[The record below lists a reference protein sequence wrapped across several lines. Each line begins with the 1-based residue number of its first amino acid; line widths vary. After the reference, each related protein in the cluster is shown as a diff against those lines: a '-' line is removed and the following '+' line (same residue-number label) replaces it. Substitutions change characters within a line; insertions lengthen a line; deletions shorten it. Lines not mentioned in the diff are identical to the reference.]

1 MPQCLQGFQGLT
13 ARILLLALL
22 VFLVPA
28 GVLWSAEVPRY
39 QDVTGHA
46 FGERITTH
54 ADMVR
59 YLERLAATSPRVKVV
74 NQGKSWEERDLLLA
88 IVTSPENHARLAEI
102 QRDAQRLGDPRKIS
116 SDEAAALAARQPV
129 IVWYGGSIHGF
140 ELSGTEG
147 ILKLLERLTTAD
159 DAETREV
166 LEKAVVLID
175 PMLNPD
181 GRDAFAALNHRRLGA
196 APNPQR
202 DDWSNDFTPWDALS
216 FRTGHYLFDTNR
228 DWFAQ
233 TQRETRARAVTLQA
247 WRPQI
252 MVDAHEQGP
261 DAEFYFDPAAEPYG
275 PFFPAFARRWFD
287 RFGQAYAK
295 AFDAAGFEYMTRE
308 RYNYFYPGYTTSYSS
323 YQGGVGMLF
332 EQGSTRGLALT
343 RPDETVRT
351 LADALEQQYTAAWTA
366 VRLAA
371 TERERLLR
379 EYHEGQREAVESGRR
394 GIARYLITPEGDPHL
409 AAELADLLR
418 RSGADVGVLSEE
430 ATVSGVRDREGKDGG
445 GASRRYPAGTYV
457 VETAQP
463 RSALIRALLEP
474 DLPLPKEFL
483 EQARAR
489 ILRDEN
495 PEFYDITSWSLP
507 LLWNVSVA
515 STTDRRN
522 LPLRAEGT
530 QPTPTFEMPAS
541 RPAYAYVIDG
551 RQTAA
556 PAALY
561 HLKAR
566 GHRAGVLLKP
576 TRIGGRDYASGS
588 VIVRVGQNE
597 AGVHDTVR
605 ELASKFH
612 LRVSGVESGHSEVG
626 FPSLGTGDMVNVRMP
641 EVALLGEHPI
651 QGYSFG
657 WAWYVLDRQY
667 EIPVTVRRVRS
678 LANTPL
684 HRHDVL
690 VIPEVIS
697 AELLEQEMG
706 QAGVDRLKQWVRD
719 GGTLIALGSAV
730 DFVREKLQL
739 TGLRSWYDEQ
749 TKGGKEGSPP
759 KEEPQR
765 LDVPGAILRAS
776 LDTNTWLAT
785 GYGGELPV
793 LVNSERI
800 YLAPKGPASSGK
812 RVVARY
818 APKDRLRISGHIWPE
833 TLERLPEAVFAY
845 EERIGQGRV
854 IAFAEDLNFRGFW
867 RGSDRLF
874 LNAVVM
880 GPSAP

>member
-1 MPQCLQGFQGLT
+1 MPRRFQGLA
-13 ARILLLALL
+13 ARIVFLALL
-22 VFLVPA
+22 FPLA
-28 GVLWSAEVPRY
+28 AWSAEVPRFRE
-39 QDVTGHA
+39 VTGFA

-59 YLERLAATSPRVKVV
+59 YLERLAATSPRVKLV

-88 IVTSPENHARLAEI
+88 IVTSPENHARLADI
-102 QRDAQRLGDPRKIS
+102 QRDAQRLGDPRRVS
-116 SDEAAALAARQPV
+116 ADEANALIARQPV

-140 ELSGTEG
+140 ELSGSEG
-147 ILKLLERLTTAD
+147 ILKLLERLTTGD
-159 DAETREV
+159 DPETREI

-181 GRDAFAALNHRRLGA
+181 GRDAFAAINHRRLGA
-196 APNPQR
+196 APNPRR
-202 DDWSNDFTPWDALS
+202 DDWSNDFNLWEALS
-216 FRTGHYLFDTNR
+216 FRTSHYLFDINR

-233 TQRETRARAVTLQA
+233 TQRETRARAATLQA

-261 DAEFYFDPAAEPYG
+261 DSEFYFDPAAEPYG
-275 PFFPAFARRWFD
+275 PYFPAFARRWFD

-332 EQGSTRGLALT
+332 EQGSTRGLALK

-366 VRLAA
+366 ARLAV

-379 EYHEGQREAVESGRR
+379 EYHEGQREAVDSGKS
-394 GIARYLITPEGDPHL
+394 GIARYLINPGADSHL

-418 RSGADVGVLSEE
+418 RSGAEVGVLSEE
-430 ATVSGVRDREGKDGG
+430 VTVSGVRNREGKDA
-445 GASRRYPAGTYV
+445 ASRTFPAGSYV

-474 DLPLPKEFL
+474 ELPMPKDFL
-483 EQARAR
+483 EKARAKV
-489 ILRDEN
+489 LRDQN

-507 LLWNVSVA
+507 LLWNVTVA
-515 STTDRRN
+515 STTDRRH

-530 QPTPTFEMPAS
+530 APASTFEMPAAPPS
-541 RPAYAYVIDG
+541 YAYVIDG

-561 HLKAR
+561 HLKAK
-566 GHRAGVLLKP
+566 GHRAAVIFRP
-576 TRIGGRDYASGS
+576 TRIAGKDYGSGS

-597 AGVHDTVR
+597 EGVHEAVR
-605 ELASKFH
+605 EVAAKFH
-612 LRVSGVESGHSEVG
+612 LRVAGVESGHSEAG
-626 FPSLGTGDMVNVRMP
+626 FPSLGTGDMVNVRTP
-641 EVALLGEHPI
+641 EVALLGDHPI
-651 QGYSFG
+651 LGYSFG
-657 WAWYVLDRQY
+657 WTWYVLDRQY
-667 EIPVTVRRVRS
+667 EIPVTVRKVGS
-678 LANTPL
+678 IASTPL

-697 AELLEQEMG
+697 SDLLAQQLG
-706 QAGVDRLKQWVRD
+706 QAGVARLQQWVRD
-719 GGTLIALGSAV
+719 GGTLVALGSAV
-730 DFVREKLQL
+730 DFVREKLLL
-739 TGLRSWYDEQ
+739 TGLRSWYEEAA
-749 TKGGKEGSPP
+749 KAKEGAPQ
-759 KEEPQR
+759 EEPQR
-765 LDVPGAILRAS
+765 LHVPGAILRAT
-776 LDTNTWLAT
+776 LDPGTWLAA
-785 GYGGELPV
+785 GYSEELPV
-793 LVNSERI
+793 LVTSERV
-800 YLAPKGPASSGK
+800 YLAPKGPASGGK

-818 APKDRLRISGHIWPE
+818 APKDRLRISGHVWPE
-833 TLERLPEAVFAY
+833 TMERLPEAVFAY

-854 IAFAEDLNFRGFW
+854 IAFTEDLNFRAFW

-874 LNAVVM
+874 LNAVVV